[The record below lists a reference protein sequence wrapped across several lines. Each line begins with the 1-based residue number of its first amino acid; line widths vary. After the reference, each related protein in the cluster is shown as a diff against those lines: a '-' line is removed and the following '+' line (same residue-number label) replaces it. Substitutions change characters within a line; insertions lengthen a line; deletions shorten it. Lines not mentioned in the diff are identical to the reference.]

1 MRPNTLLAFIGG
13 ALAGAAVALL
23 YAPDKGE
30 HIRKKIREKAE
41 EEYYTAKNRI
51 KQQARM
57 TAERH
62 HGPGHAAERA
72 AGYTDAAAQAQ
83 E

>member
-13 ALAGAAVALL
+13 ALAGAAIALL

-30 HIRKKIREKAE
+30 HIRKKIRQKAE
-41 EEYYTAKNRI
+41 EEYYAAKNRI
-51 KQQARM
+51 KQQAHA
-57 TAERH
+57 TAEQR
-62 HGPGHAAERA
+62 E
-72 AGYTDAAAQAQ
+72 

>member
-13 ALAGAAVALL
+13 ALAGAAIALL

-30 HIRKKIREKAE
+30 HIRKKIRQKAE
-41 EEYYTAKNRI
+41 EEYYAAKNRI
-51 KQQARM
+51 KQQA
-57 TAERH
+57 
-62 HGPGHAAERA
+62 HAASGQTE
-72 AGYTDAAAQAQ
+72 